1 MTTIP
6 CDPRVMP
13 CPTCGE
19 QLTGYRL
26 SISDPP
32 RYFHENHCCYAPMV
46 RMMRNFVHKITE
58 RRNEAVRASEIIQKA
73 LEDTVKMS

>member
-19 QLTGYRL
+19 QLTGFHFTVE
-26 SISDPP
+26 DPP
-32 RYFHENHCCYAPMV
+32 RYFHEDHCCYAPMV
-46 RMMRNFVHKITE
+46 LMMRDFVHKITE
-58 RRNEAVRASEIIQKA
+58 RRGERRRAQDIIHEA